1 MRFVEFSWLVIS
13 LASHMA
19 RNNHAC
25 GKKSATLNLILSGNR
40 GAQAS
45 AQAERISRAQVRF
58 QNLHGP
64 AAGYLACFSLDPAE
78 PKEGQ
83 HELRDSVV
91 PQVFFRRPPLAGH
104 VRDPSPREWI
114 AR

>member
-1 MRFVEFSWLVIS
+1 MRFVEFSWLVMS

-19 RNNHAC
+19 RNNHAG

-45 AQAERISRAQVRF
+45 AQAEWISRAQLHFR
-58 QNLHGP
+58 NLHGP
-64 AAGYLACFSLDPAE
+64 AAGYLACFSLDPVE

-91 PQVFFRRPPLAGH
+91 PQALFRLPPPEGR